1 MSRSR
6 IPLPHLPF
14 RIANAVEDLDIE
26 VMSERLSNGRSKT
39 SYRLPTRDAEFRSVS
54 LIKQVGTSTIVAN
67 ACTAVEFTSIDPA
80 HSIVM
85 LPLKGDALITQD
97 KRQLT
102 WRADACAAFL
112 PAADTSGVFSS
123 RSAVG
128 IPVLPDLLEDLAA
141 RMLGRDPG
149 GPALLDLSTPRELQ
163 LVWGSVRFSTAFT
176 HLLFAIDQCS
186 AAPQM
191 LDRSGLDDAL
201 HRLLVMLLQPE
212 MFLGDPV
219 RPKPPRRYQIDD
231 VCDYILA
238 NLDQK
243 LTLSDLEPISGLS
256 SRVLQYAFRERF
268 GCSPMQWVNDQ
279 RLEQVRALIQ
289 GAPPGARVSAIA
301 SAYFSNLGDFAQR
314 YRRRFGELPSVTMER
329 RRTK

>member
-1 MSRSR
+1 
-6 IPLPHLPF
+6 
-14 RIANAVEDLDIE
+14 
-26 VMSERLSNGRSKT
+26 
-39 SYRLPTRDAEFRSVS
+39 
-54 LIKQVGTSTIVAN
+54 
-67 ACTAVEFTSIDPA
+67 
-80 HSIVM
+80 
-85 LPLKGDALITQD
+85 
-97 KRQLT
+97 
-102 WRADACAAFL
+102 
-112 PAADTSGVFSS
+112 
-123 RSAVG
+123 
-128 IPVLPDLLEDLAA
+128 
-141 RMLGRDPG
+141 
-149 GPALLDLSTPRELQ
+149 
-163 LVWGSVRFSTAFT
+163 
-176 HLLFAIDQCS
+176 
-186 AAPQM
+186 
-191 LDRSGLDDAL
+191 
-201 HRLLVMLLQPE
+201 

-289 GAPPGARVSAIA
+289 GAPPGSRVSAIA